1 MPFKNSSCNF
11 ALIIWLGGLSLIN
24 SQCSDRHQA
33 TLAIINAT
41 CWTGNAQQP
50 LAEAIAIKGNRFVAV
65 GTKAQIEKWITP
77 QTVLINAQ
85 GGFIT
90 PGFFD
95 AHLHFLEGGS
105 RLTEVQLR
113 DARTPEEFIQRIKT
127 YAANCPPGKWITGG
141 DWDHSLWGGQLP
153 ERSWIDSVTPH
164 NPVWINRL
172 DGHMA
177 LANSLALQLAGIDKH
192 TPDVPGGTIVR
203 DAAGDPTGILKDNA
217 MFMVEKVIPPSDD
230 SARLAALEAA
240 MDYVAS
246 QGVTSV
252 QHMGSW
258 EDLKI
263 FIQAYEL
270 KKLKTRISAA
280 VPLATYQELAKRK
293 SDYRRYEPWLKVTSV
308 KGFVDGSLG
317 SHTAAFLAN
326 YTDTPTDS
334 GLLVNTADELYEL
347 ISGADKAGLQVCMH
361 AIGDRANRI
370 LLDIYARVIQENGP
384 RDRRFRIEHAQHLD
398 PQDIPRFAQLGV
410 IASMQPYHCID
421 DGRWAEKF
429 IGYERCRTTYAFRS
443 LLAAGAHLAFG
454 SDWYVA
460 PPSPLWGIYAAVTR
474 RTLDNKNPAGWIP
487 EQKISVAEALQ
498 AYTLGAAYASF
509 DEKIKGSLEVGKLAD
524 LVILNQNLLTIDP
537 TQIPEVKVLMTI
549 CDGKIIYDKITRSS
563 DNLAIR

>member
-1 MPFKNSSCNF
+1 
-11 ALIIWLGGLSLIN
+11 LIN
-24 SQCSDRHQA
+24 SQCSNHHQA

-41 CWTGNAQQP
+41 CWTGNSHQP

-77 QTVLINAQ
+77 QTVLIDAQ
-85 GGFIT
+85 GGFVT

-127 YAANCPPGKWITGG
+127 YATNCLPGKWITGG

-153 ERSWIDSVTPH
+153 QRSWIDSVTPH

-217 MFMVEKVIPPSDD
+217 MFLVEKVVPPSDD

-334 GLLVNTADELYEL
+334 GLLVNTADDLYQL

-410 IASMQPYHCID
+410 ITSMQPYHCID

-429 IGYERCRTTYAFRS
+429 IGHERCRTTYAFRS

-524 LVILNQNLLTIDP
+524 LVILNQNLFAIDP

-549 CDGKIIYDKITRSS
+549 CDGKIIYDKMTSSS